1 MDPQVSSPVTE
12 PPRGNRTHWQRMW
25 ERLFRLPSDPVELRR
40 QLLVVAFLGTVLLLV
55 MARGWWSPAQAPV
68 LQDRLA
74 QVQPPVKVMVEGAVK
89 NPGLYEVAAGSSVL
103 TVLER
108 AEPTVS
114 LERLSARF
122 GSFPVR
128 EGMALQLIA
137 PEEGSPQVALSRVGG
152 SHMGLLFLELDLN
165 TATVEELTALPG
177 IGPKTAEAIV
187 AHRTSNGPF
196 ERIEDLEAVPGIGP
210 RTIESLRF
218 RVAIGG
224 QGGHPQ
230 PPVSEEAHPSHD
242 SHGELERR
250 P

>member
-1 MDPQVSSPVTE
+1 MEPQMSSPVTD
-12 PPRGNRTHWQRMW
+12 PPRGRGTIWQKMW

-40 QLLVVAFLGTVLLLV
+40 QLFVVAFLGAVLLIV
-55 MARGWWSPAQAPV
+55 MARAWQQPAQEPV

-74 QVQPPVKVMVEGAVK
+74 QAQPPVKVMVEGSVK
-89 NPGLYEVAAGSSVL
+89 NPGLYEVPAGSSVIA
-103 TVLER
+103 VLER
-108 AEPTVS
+108 AVPLVS
-114 LERLSARF
+114 LEPLNARF
-122 GSFPVR
+122 ASFPVR

-137 PEEGSPQVALSRVGG
+137 PEEGGPQVAISRVGG
-152 SHMGLLFLELDLN
+152 PRMGLLFLELDLN

-187 AHRTSNGPF
+187 AHRTSNGLF
-196 ERIEDLEAVPGIGP
+196 KRIEDLEAVPGIGP

-242 SHGELERR
+242 SDGEQERR